1 MSQKSHQGH
10 DFKYLFNL
18 LFALSQLVN
27 IFFSLAFAEGFSEV
41 LGMAS
46 ETDYGNPTAGPVAL
60 FFPVYLLWRGFNY
73 KIIHWFGYHAK
84 ADLNYQ
90 YVPPTLLGG
99 GLAIVL
105 PDFRKMSPKYKAR
118 YQQRSKLFQTIFYL
132 GFVAWTWA
140 VCYYGVKICY
150 AITEF
155 IGITNS
161 SSAASM
167 GITIV
172 VMMFAEW
179 KLTQLYYK
187 VFPKFF
193 KLDVIMT
200 EHSQPVVGL
209 RKKESE

>member
-1 MSQKSHQGH
+1 M
-10 DFKYLFNL
+10 
-18 LFALSQLVN
+18 
-27 IFFSLAFAEGFSEV
+27 
-41 LGMAS
+41 
-46 ETDYGNPTAGPVAL
+46 
-60 FFPVYLLWRGFNY
+60 
-73 KIIHWFGYHAK
+73 
-84 ADLNYQ
+84 
-90 YVPPTLLGG
+90 
-99 GLAIVL
+99 
-105 PDFRKMSPKYKAR
+105 
-118 YQQRSKLFQTIFYL
+118 FQTIFYL

-150 AITEF
+150 SITEF

-187 VFPKFF
+187 VFPKVF